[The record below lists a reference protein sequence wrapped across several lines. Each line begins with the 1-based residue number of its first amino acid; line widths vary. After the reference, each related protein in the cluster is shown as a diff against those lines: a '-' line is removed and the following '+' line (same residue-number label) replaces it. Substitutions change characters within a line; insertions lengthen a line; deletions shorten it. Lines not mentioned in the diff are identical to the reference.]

1 MTHPKNSESVA
12 TEARI
17 QEAIRALK
25 KDSKLSIRKAA
36 KDFNIPRQSLKNRLD
51 GKKPRNKAQEDRM
64 NLTLHEES
72 ELVH

>member
-1 MTHPKNSESVA
+1 MTRPKNSESMP

-36 KDFNIPRQSLKNRLD
+36 KDFNIPRQSLKNRLT
-51 GKKPRNKAQEDRM
+51 GKKPRNKAQEDHM
-64 NLTLHEES
+64 NLTLH
-72 ELVH
+72 